1 MNSKDIKFN
10 DRVYIENKVLRR
22 RLKILYT
29 SNKVFY
35 KFVRT
40 IVISQPYLRNCYVL
54 KNILNLL
61 KKSKSHILRYMT

>member
-35 KFVRT
+35 KFVRN
-40 IVISQPYLRNCYVL
+40 NCHKSTVF
-54 KNILNLL
+54 KKLL
-61 KKSKSHILRYMT
+61 CF